1 MPLLLDQLTSVVGE
15 PGILV
20 GKALAGRSA
29 GIWSGGELKALAL
42 VRPNSTAEVSA
53 VLADGTVISSM
64 FDVLKN
70 NTGYDL
76 RQLFVGSEGTLGV
89 VTRAV
94 LRLYEAPL
102 GIETALLAVPSWD
115 VAMPK
120 FIFSC

>member
-1 MPLLLDQLTSVVGE
+1 MPLLLDRLTSVVGE

-20 GKALAGRSA
+20 GKALARRRA

-94 LRLYEAPL
+94 LRLYE
-102 GIETALLAVPSWD
+102 
-115 VAMPK
+115 
-120 FIFSC
+120 